1 MALPIFSR
9 KVSTRRVAGETIPKM
24 VSPLKSATL
33 ANIQACQK
41 INTRR
46 RSKMSAVAPAGS
58 PRKSTGRLAA
68 VCMSAINRGDAVSA
82 VISQVP
88 AVSCIQLPRLETSE
102 AIQRL
107 RKRGRR
113 SGAHPES
120 ESIWGEE
127 ATASDQDI
135 VFSQAAGGSEAST
148 GTKAD
153 YPQSAAAP
161 AMPASAPYRA
171 ITRGISPAR

>member
-1 MALPIFSR
+1 
-9 KVSTRRVAGETIPKM
+9 
-24 VSPLKSATL
+24 
-33 ANIQACQK
+33 
-41 INTRR
+41 
-46 RSKMSAVAPAGS
+46 
-58 PRKSTGRLAA
+58 
-68 VCMSAINRGDAVSA
+68 MSAISRGDAVRA

-88 AVSCIQLPRLETSE
+88 AVSCIQLPRLETRE

-113 SGAHPES
+113 RGAHPEG
-120 ESIWGEE
+120 ESSWGEE

-135 VFSQAAGGSEAST
+135 VFSAGWRGASGAH

-161 AMPASAPYRA
+161 AMPASAP
-171 ITRGISPAR
+171 

>member
-1 MALPIFSR
+1 MALPTFSR
-9 KVSTRRVAGETIPKM
+9 KVSTSSVAGETIPKM
-24 VSPLKSATL
+24 VSALNSATV
-33 ANIQACQK
+33 ASIQACQK
-41 INTRR
+41 INRRR

-68 VCMSAINRGDAVSA
+68 VCMSAISRGDAVSA

-88 AVSCIQLPRLETSE
+88 AVSCIQLPRLETRE

-113 SGAHPES
+113 SGAHPEG
-120 ESIWGEE
+120 ESSWGEE

-135 VFSQAAGGSEAST
+135 VFSQAGAGPARPT

-161 AMPASAPYRA
+161 AIPASAP
-171 ITRGISPAR
+171 